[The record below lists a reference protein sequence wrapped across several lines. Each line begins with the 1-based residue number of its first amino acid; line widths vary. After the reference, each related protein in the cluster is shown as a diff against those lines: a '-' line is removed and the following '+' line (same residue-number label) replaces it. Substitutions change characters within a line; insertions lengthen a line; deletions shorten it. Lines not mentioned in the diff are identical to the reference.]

1 MPKGISDLVRKGRAK
16 GGITRSCLL
25 FLDNKKMNDKQL
37 MILTKVLGVSI
48 FLLIGAFH
56 YVLNGAKVAKKTKAA

>member
-1 MPKGISDLVRKGRAK
+1 
-16 GGITRSCLL
+16 
-25 FLDNKKMNDKQL
+25 MNDKQL

-56 YVLNGAKVAKKTKAA
+56 YVLNGAKAAKKTKTA